1 LSQKLVRFRKGKRVE
16 NKMTAL
22 LFGRRGNKRKESC
35 NFFVLLLDWEKGKRK
50 ERSIYLLNY
59 KNTFQKLKYN
69 KKIVQI
75 RERT

>member
-1 LSQKLVRFRKGKRVE
+1 
-16 NKMTAL
+16 MTAL
-22 LFGRRGNKRKESC
+22 LFGRRGNKRKEIY